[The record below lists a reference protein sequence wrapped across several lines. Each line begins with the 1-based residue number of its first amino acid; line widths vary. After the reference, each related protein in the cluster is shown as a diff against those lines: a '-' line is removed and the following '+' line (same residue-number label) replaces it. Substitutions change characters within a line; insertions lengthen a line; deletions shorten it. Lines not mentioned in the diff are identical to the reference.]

1 MIRPALTLLL
11 LAAPAQAALT
21 GTEGGCTPEARQTAY
36 NQGYVQGVEDIKAQL
51 AQATQQMQAQ
61 VQAQLNDQLAQLQR
75 QRDADLGT
83 RMRAAQEQALKDA
96 AAAPMPPA
104 LTGGGQAGGVQ
115 AGAAPGDAATPSS
128 PASPAPAGLPANP
141 ADLPPGSSLTITN
154 AERLPPELYAALT
167 AYMAR

>member
-83 RMRAAQEQALKDA
+83 RMRAYLVLRPDAQ
-96 AAAPMPPA
+96 PPTLDEVKA
-104 LTGGGQAGGVQ
+104 HVRTRLERYKSPREVVFVAEL
-115 AGAAPGDAATPSS
+115 PHNPS
-128 PASPAPAGLPANP
+128 GKLQRF
-141 ADLPPGSSLTITN
+141 
-154 AERLPPELYAALT
+154 RLPDLEVLGTAAESDRGPET
-167 AYMAR
+167 DPVRSTS